1 MAHNTDNLKP
11 LDKAS
16 KADAKAIRQKG
27 QKAMIETKRKRKTFK
42 EAYLAIADKPFKP
55 IGTLA
60 SEIQDQYKGITVQE
74 AISIAMT
81 VKASNGDVQAATYLR
96 DTIGEK
102 PTDKMELSGEVNNPY
117 KELTSKELKNLAKK

>member
-1 MAHNTDNLKP
+1 MANEKNLK
-11 LDKAS
+11 LRTDFTSEEATRIGKLGGKAS
-16 KADAKAIRQKG
+16 GEKKKQ
-27 QKAMIETKRKRKTFK
+27 RKTFK
-42 EAYLAIADKPFKP
+42 EAYLSIADKPFKP

-60 SEIQDQYKGITVQE
+60 SEIKDQYKGVTVQE

-102 PTDKMELSGEVNNPY
+102 PKDKLEHSGEIVMPAI
-117 KELTSKELKNLAKK
+117 KITK